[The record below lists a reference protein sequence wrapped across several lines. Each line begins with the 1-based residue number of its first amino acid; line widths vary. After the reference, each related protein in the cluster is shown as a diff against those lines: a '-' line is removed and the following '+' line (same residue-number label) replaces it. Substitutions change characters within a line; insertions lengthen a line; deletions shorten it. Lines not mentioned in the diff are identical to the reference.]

1 MLRAGIGLRG
11 ETMTGSLEGTN
22 SKVISRVSRLH
33 MNTLCDSHWGVQP
46 KGSGGAESGPGR

>member
-1 MLRAGIGLRG
+1 
-11 ETMTGSLEGTN
+11 MTGSLEGTN
-22 SKVISRVSRLH
+22 LKVISRVSRLH